1 MGISIAVA
9 LIVPLL
15 LGVAVDHVLKS
26 SPFGVLIGLL
36 AGVTASCYTAFA
48 QFRRYV

>member
-1 MGISIAVA
+1 MGVSIAVA

-15 LGVAVDHVLKS
+15 VGVAVDHVLNS

-36 AGVTASCYTAFA
+36 VGIAASCYRAFV
-48 QFRRYV
+48 QFRRYA